1 MIYKILTITGILIF
15 SFAFTTSSKLPKTLN
30 SKLEAS
36 AAPALVSE
44 EIETFSE
51 KVATVYGEFAENS
64 ASMPTLKVFERAMT
78 GYSKL
83 DAKGKVGNQ
92 LLTVIDFGLSSTT
105 KRMWILDMNT
115 KNVLFHTYVSHGKN
129 TGGEFA
135 TKFSN
140 TVNSLQ
146 SSLGFYVT
154 GKTYYGKNGL
164 SLYLDGQE
172 KGFNHNARKRYVV
185 VHGADYAEP
194 SFIDRI
200 GRLGR
205 SYGCPAVPNSIA
217 KDLIEKIKGRSVI
230 YIHKEDKN
238 YLKNSKLL
246 NSVTA
251 A

>member
-1 MIYKILTITGILIF
+1 MIQKILTITGILIF
-15 SFAFTTSSKLPKTLN
+15 SSAFTTSSNLSTPIDSN
-30 SKLEAS
+30 FEAPVTPDM
-36 AAPALVSE
+36 ASE
-44 EIETFSE
+44 ELENFSE
-51 KVATVYGEFAENS
+51 KVTTVYSEFAENNT
-64 ASMPTLKVFERAMT
+64 SMPALNVFERAMT

-83 DAKGKVGNQ
+83 DEKGKVGNQ
-92 LLTVIDFGLSSTT
+92 LLTVIDFGLSSTI
-105 KRMWILDMNT
+105 KRMWILDMTT
-115 KNVLFHTYVSHGKN
+115 KNVVFHTYVSHGKN

-135 TKFSN
+135 SKFSN

-146 SSLGFYVT
+146 SSLGFYIT

-205 SYGCPAVPNSIA
+205 SYGCPAVPNTIA
-217 KDLIEKIKGRSVI
+217 KDLIETIKEESVI

-238 YLKNSKLL
+238 YLKNSPLL
-246 NSVTA
+246 NS
-251 A
+251 

>member
-1 MIYKILTITGILIF
+1 MIQKILTITGILIF
-15 SFAFTTSSKLPKTLN
+15 TSAFTTSSDLPSN
-30 SKLEAS
+30 SDSNIEA
-36 AAPALVSE
+36 PTVPELPSE
-44 EIETFSE
+44 EIVTFSE
-51 KVATVYGEFAENS
+51 KVATVYNEFTENNL
-64 ASMPTLKVFERAMT
+64 SMPALNVFERAMA
-78 GYSKL
+78 GYTKL
-83 DAKGKVGNQ
+83 DEKGKVGNQ

-105 KRMWILDMNT
+105 KRMWILDMTN

-129 TGGEFA
+129 TGGEYA

-205 SYGCPAVPNSIA
+205 SYGCPAVPNTIA
-217 KDLIEKIKGRSVI
+217 KDLIESIKGKSVI
-230 YIHKEDKN
+230 FIHKEDKN
-238 YLKNSKLL
+238 YLENSQLL
-246 NSVTA
+246 NS
-251 A
+251 

>member
-1 MIYKILTITGILIF
+1 MIYKSLTITAILIF
-15 SFAFTTSSKLPKTLN
+15 SFAFTTSSELPETIT
-30 SKLEAS
+30 SDSEAPEAS
-36 AAPALVSE
+36 GTESE
-44 EIETFSE
+44 TPETFSE
-51 KVATVYGEFAENS
+51 NVATVYSEFAENS
-64 ASMPTLKVFERAMT
+64 LSMPAMNVFERAMT

-83 DAKGKVGNQ
+83 DEKGKVGNQ

-105 KRMWILDMNT
+105 KRMWILDMTT
-115 KNVLFHTYVSHGKN
+115 KNVVFHTYVSHGKN

-135 TKFSN
+135 TNFSN

-154 GKTYYGKNGL
+154 GTTYHGKNGL

-194 SFIDRI
+194 NFIDRI

-205 SYGCPAVPNSIA
+205 SYGCPAVPNTIA
-217 KDLIEKIKGRSVI
+217 KDLIETIKGESVI

-238 YLKNSKLL
+238 YLNNSPLL
-246 NSVTA
+246 NS
-251 A
+251 

>member
-1 MIYKILTITGILIF
+1 MIHKILTITGILIF
-15 SFAFTTSSKLPKTLN
+15 SFAFTTSSNLPKTTN
-30 SKLEAS
+30 ASIEVPAAS
-36 AAPALVSE
+36 ALAFE
-44 EIETFSE
+44 ETKTFSE
-51 KVATVYGEFAENS
+51 TVATVYSEFSEKN
-64 ASMPTLKVFERAMT
+64 ASMPSLNVFERAMA

-83 DAKGKVGNQ
+83 EQSGKVRNQ
-92 LLTVIDFGLSSTT
+92 LLTVIDFGLSSTD
-105 KRMWILDMNT
+105 KRLWILDMTT

-129 TGGEFA
+129 TGGEYA

-146 SSLGFYVT
+146 SSLGFYIT

-217 KDLIEKIKGRSVI
+217 KDLIKRIKGKSVI
-230 YIHKEDKN
+230 FIHKEDRN
-238 YLKNSKLL
+238 YLEKSQLL
-246 NSVTA
+246 NS
-251 A
+251 